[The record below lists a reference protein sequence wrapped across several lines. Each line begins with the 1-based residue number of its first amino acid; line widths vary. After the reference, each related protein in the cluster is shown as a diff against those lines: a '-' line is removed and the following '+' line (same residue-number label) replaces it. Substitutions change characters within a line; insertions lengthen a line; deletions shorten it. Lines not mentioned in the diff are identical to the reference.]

1 MYFSRSMTVG
11 VAVALVCML
20 AQAVQAQEPP
30 VGAAAV
36 TPPSPEKNDYARDAS
51 WLCRPGR
58 QDACAIDMSTTV
70 IQPDGTQTRETW
82 AANPQAP
89 IDCFYV
95 YPTVSTDPT
104 PNSDMQAG
112 PEETRVVA
120 AQAARF
126 GAQCRVFAPLYRQIT
141 LTALRTAM
149 ASGQPPAGDRALGY
163 SDVVQAWNH
172 YLQNDNAGRGVVLIG
187 HSQGSG
193 MLTQLIRN
201 EIEGKPVQGRI
212 VSALLIGTGVAV
224 PAGKDVGGAFKSMP
238 LCRSEKQTGCVIT
251 YASFR
256 ETVPPPANSR
266 FGRVQGDGMV
276 AACTNPAALA
286 GPSGALEPYFQ
297 STPRAADGSAPG
309 AFSWSKT
316 GKPIETPFVR
326 VPGLLASEC
335 VEKDGK
341 SYLSVKVQKD
351 PADPRTDDIPGDVVA
366 NGQVQA
372 DWGLHTIDVSL
383 AMGNLLR
390 IVEQQAQAY
399 AAAVATK

>member
-1 MYFSRSMTVG
+1 MRVG
-11 VAVALVCML
+11 AAATLVCMF
-20 AQAVQAQEPP
+20 AQGVQAQEP
-30 VGAAAV
+30 VGAGVAAV
-36 TPPSPEKNDYARDAS
+36 TPPSPEKNDYAKDAS

-58 QDACAIDMSTTV
+58 KDACAIDLSTTV
-70 IQPDGTQTRETW
+70 IQADGTQTREAW

-95 YPTVSTDPT
+95 YPTVSADPT
-104 PNSDMQAG
+104 PNSDMKAG
-112 PEETRVVA
+112 PEEERVVA
-120 AQAARF
+120 AQVARF

-141 LTALRTAM
+141 LTALRAAM
-149 ASGQPPAGDRALGY
+149 TGQPMTGDRTLGY

-172 YLQNDNAGRGVVLIG
+172 YLQNDNRGRGVVLIG

-212 VSALLIGTGVAV
+212 VSALLLGTGVAV

-266 FGRVQGDGMV
+266 FGRVPGDGMV
-276 AACTNPAALA
+276 AACTNPAAL
-286 GPSGALEPYFQ
+286 GGKGGALEPYFQ
-297 STPRAADGSAPG
+297 ATPRAADGSAAG
-309 AFSWSKT
+309 SFAWTST
-316 GKPIETPFVR
+316 GKAIETPFVR

-341 SYLSVKVQKD
+341 SFLSVKIQKD
-351 PADPRTDDIPGDVVA
+351 PADPRADDIPGDVVA

-383 AMGNLLR
+383 AMGNLLG
-390 IVEQQAQAY
+390 IVEQQSQAY
-399 AAAVATK
+399 AALAKK

>member
-1 MYFSRSMTVG
+1 MRVSRSMTVG
-11 VAVALVCML
+11 AAVALVCMF
-20 AQAVQAQEPP
+20 ARPVQAQEPP

-36 TPPSPEKNDYARDAS
+36 TPPSPEKNDYAKDAS

-58 QDACAIDMSTTV
+58 KDACAIDMSATV
-70 IQPDGTQTRETW
+70 IQADGTQTRETW

-126 GAQCRVFAPLYRQIT
+126 GSQCRVFAPLYRQVT
-141 LTALRTAM
+141 LTALRAAM
-149 ASGQPPAGDRALGY
+149 AGQAMTGNRTLGY

-172 YLQNDNAGRGVVLIG
+172 YLEHDNQGRGVVLIG

-238 LCRSEKQTGCVIT
+238 LCRSEKQTGCVIS

-256 ETVPPPANSR
+256 ETLPPPANSR
-266 FGRVQGDGMV
+266 FGRVPGDGLV
-276 AACTNPAALA
+276 AACTNPAAL
-286 GPSGALEPYFQ
+286 GGQGGALEPYFQ
-297 STPRAADGSAPG
+297 STPRAADGTASG
-309 AFSWSKT
+309 AFAWT
-316 GKPIETPFVR
+316 RDGKPIETPFVR
-326 VPGLLASEC
+326 LPGLLASEC
-335 VEKDGK
+335 VEKDGR
-341 SYLSVKVQKD
+341 SFLSVKIQKD

-372 DWGLHTIDVSL
+372 DWGLHAIDVSL

-399 AAAVATK
+399 ASVATK